1 MFALKTVLLYSHT
14 AIELLAGGLM
24 FSRGAGTH
32 EQGKQQGK
40 QTGKDRLYRRWHGA
54 GLLSLSFMGALA
66 IRADESTPAGAALV
80 ANTISVCAVFHSL
93 ANAAMLISIY
103 DESTTSWSSFL
114 LNPHI
119 CLAAGFIYAMNN

>member
-1 MFALKTVLLYSHT
+1 MLALRSVLLHSHT
-14 AIELLAGGLM
+14 AIELLAGGLL
-24 FSRGAGTH
+24 FSRGAGTQ
-32 EQGKQQGK
+32 EQGK

-66 IRADESTPAGAALV
+66 IRADEGTPAGAALIT
-80 ANTISVCAVFHSL
+80 NTISVCAVFHSL

-103 DESTTSWSSFL
+103 DESTTTWSSFL

-119 CLAAGFIYAMNN
+119 FLAAGFIYVMNN